1 MPKPRAKEVQSRLL
15 RRIYGVQL
23 SKPVEIGFLPST
35 GMILM
40 LLVTILIA
48 SLILNWSSGIKPP
61 VLESS
66 ASVSVVPID
75 SNTAAVTIISIEP
88 KSAVIE
94 NLTYNGSGGSG
105 IVNSSL
111 DASILV
117 RNIGDTG
124 FIPVYRDIEIVAVFN
139 DSTQKV
145 VFHGKI

>member
-1 MPKPRAKEVQSRLL
+1 MPRPEAKKIQSRLL

-23 SKPVEIGFLPST
+23 SKPVQNWFLPST

-40 LLVTILIA
+40 LLVTILLA
-48 SLILNWSSGIKPP
+48 SLILKWSSGITPP

-66 ASVSVVPID
+66 AVVSVVPID
-75 SNTAAVTIISIEP
+75 LNTAAVTILSIEP

-94 NLTYNGSGGSG
+94 NLIYNGSGGSG